1 MADETETTRIVRVQ
15 KAIAD
20 ALEPIMAAN
29 DIRAAAVFALLGHDG
44 ETVTPFDVVSVPDAS
59 VVDYEAM
66 LMDFVHDVVDGAV
79 APETETTTTVPFRGR
94 SH

>member
-1 MADETETTRIVRVQ
+1 MSDDGAARLARVQ
-15 KAIAD
+15 KEIAD
-20 ALEPIMAAN
+20 AIEPIMAAH
-29 DIRAAAVFALLGHDG
+29 DIRAVVVFGLHGADA

-66 LMDFVHDVVDGAV
+66 LMDFVLDVVDGAV
-79 APETETTTTVPFRGR
+79 APETTTTVPFRGR